1 MTSIKEEEVPL
12 FVEENEN
19 LMQHNQD
26 EESQAFT
33 DDLDKGESDE
43 DPVVDSVPLVIN
55 SVPDPLKHSLH
66 LLQFIGKNK
75 SASQDSCDLK
85 ASVKEQSNFIELSTP
100 INTSKFYDEARAE
113 EWGTVIKE
121 QTLSGVFDK
130 TDGELY
136 AGQITQHD
144 GQKIIALTPIDSTVQ
159 LRPSFRHLNH
169 AEFIPQ
175 PEPSDQQKNKS
186 VHILQ
191 TSAKQNG
198 HGGNGDNP
206 SSHSIGESLKQNKK
220 LEEEESLP
228 LQWRDIDD
236 LQTKEYAKQL
246 SAPNCTV
253 LETNSSYT
261 EYVDAFTH
269 L

>member
-1 MTSIKEEEVPL
+1 MTSIKAEEVPL
-12 FVEENEN
+12 FVEENDN
-19 LMQHNQD
+19 VTQCNQD
-26 EESQAFT
+26 EEKQASV
-33 DDLDKGESDE
+33 DDLDKGESEE

-55 SVPDPLKHSLH
+55 SVPDPVKQSLH
-66 LLQFIGKNK
+66 LLQFTGKNK
-75 SASQDSCDLK
+75 SISQDNCDLK

-100 INTSKFYDEARAE
+100 INTSNFYDEARAE
-113 EWGTVIKE
+113 EWGTVVTE
-121 QTLSGVFDK
+121 QSLNGVFDK

-159 LRPSFRHLNH
+159 LRPSFKHLNQ
-169 AEFIPQ
+169 AESIPH

-198 HGGNGDNP
+198 HAGTGDNP

-228 LQWRDIDD
+228 LQWREFDD
-236 LQTKEYAKQL
+236 SKTREYAKQM
-246 SAPNCTV
+246 SSPNCTV
-253 LETNSSYT
+253 LETNCSHA
-261 EYVDAFTH
+261 EYLDAFTH